1 MAIKLEVIIP
11 TNRWLND
18 DERDEVIWAV
28 HDAIRTKIA
37 EGKLNHLNLMNRPI
51 VQQKSNE

>member
-11 TNRWLND
+11 TTRALT
-18 DERDEVIWAV
+18 ETEQEEIIWAV

-37 EGKLNHLNLMNRPI
+37 SGELDHLNLANRPI
-51 VQQKSNE
+51 VNHK